1 MLAFVWP
8 KKEIHILVV
17 LFSNDFNPPKLYV
30 TLDSSGKDISFCQVG
45 LFLSIGSC
53 LIIKKIWKDRLITAQ
68 ADRISQLLA
77 HGSKYSKQQTTYS
90 SVIAQGDRTFI
101 KQTVDGTTPETWEQ
115 ADLKGVAMIPL
126 GFPFYASH
134 LVGCRLWGHTE
145 SDTTEVT

>member
-17 LFSNDFNPPKLYV
+17 LFSNDFNLPKLYV